1 MRTKKTRK
9 IKKCFTVAEYIRE
22 LKKNFCNGDMIS
34 LCLLQVVPYDAEL
47 REDGHVSAVYQPS
60 FDNSAKELMEYRATI
75 GLSPTVGADGT
86 GGEA

>member
-47 REDGHVSAVYQPS
+47 REDGHASAVYQLS
-60 FDNSAKELMEYRATI
+60 FDNSAKELMEYRAKER
-75 GLSPTVGADGT
+75 
-86 GGEA
+86 GEMLYECCNNPA